1 MGWRCGS
8 NGSVY
13 TGVGLVNLSKA
24 CAFAVKPHSNC
35 TFPNLCKSRSPYLR
49 KGQHLIASGST
60 YFALPSA
67 KCKYGA
73 SYLNIYIWGGG
84 SSLVAQL
91 VKNPRA
97 MQETWI
103 RFLGWEETLDEG
115 MAIHSGVLAWRIP
128 MYRGA

>member
-13 TGVGLVNLSKA
+13 IGVGLVDLSKA

-35 TFPNLCKSRSPYLR
+35 TLPSLCKSRSSYLL

-73 SYLNIYIWGGG
+73 SYLNIYGGWG

-91 VKNPRA
+91 IKNPRA

-103 RFLGWEETLDEG
+103 RFLGWEKTLDEG

>member
-73 SYLNIYIWGGG
+73 SYLNIYMGGG
-84 SSLVAQL
+84 VFPGSSAGKESACNAGDLDSIPGL
-91 VKNPRA
+91 GRNP
-97 MQETWI
+97 
-103 RFLGWEETLDEG
+103 G
-115 MAIHSGVLAWRIP
+115 
-128 MYRGA
+128 RGHGNPLRCSCLENPHV

>member
-1 MGWRCGS
+1 MCIYMG
-8 NGSVY
+8 
-13 TGVGLVNLSKA
+13 
-24 CAFAVKPHSNC
+24 
-35 TFPNLCKSRSPYLR
+35 
-49 KGQHLIASGST
+49 
-60 YFALPSA
+60 
-67 KCKYGA
+67 
-73 SYLNIYIWGGG
+73 GGG